1 MIRIAFLACLMA
13 SPVLAADSKAVS
25 CGYQADVVAAIQK
38 ARLDRVKE
46 QNVASAIQATSP
58 GWPENYNAA
67 IPLIAPW
74 VYQQKRRDIRNKD
87 LGAVWKELCLKQ

>member
-1 MIRIAFLACLMA
+1 MIRFAFVACLLA
-13 SPVLAADSKAVS
+13 SPVLAADSKEVS

-38 ARLDRVKE
+38 ARLERVKE
-46 QNVASAIQATSP
+46 QNVAATIKASGP
-58 GWPENYNAA
+58 TWPENYSAA
-67 IPLIAPW
+67 IPLITPW